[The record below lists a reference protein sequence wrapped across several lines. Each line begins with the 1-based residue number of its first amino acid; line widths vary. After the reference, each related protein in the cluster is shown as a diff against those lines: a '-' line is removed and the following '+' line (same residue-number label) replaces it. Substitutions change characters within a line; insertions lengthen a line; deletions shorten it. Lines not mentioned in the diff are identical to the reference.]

1 MASRT
6 LRPLNFN
13 LMIINMV
20 KIERKLH
27 KIDASDKAV
36 GRIATQIALIL
47 RGKNK
52 VEYLPHL
59 DMGDIVRVINIDKLK
74 FTGKKIE
81 QKKYYK
87 YSGYPGGL
95 KTKKIADLKPS
106 DILKRAVRD
115 MLPPTKHRVSMLKR
129 LIIN

>member
-1 MASRT
+1 
-6 LRPLNFN
+6 
-13 LMIINMV
+13 MI

-27 KIDASDKAV
+27 KLDAQGQSV
-36 GRIATQIALIL
+36 GRLASKIALIL

-59 DMGDIVRVINIDKLK
+59 DMGDIVEVSNVDKFK
-74 FTGKKIE
+74 FSGKKME
-81 QKKYYK
+81 QKKYHS

-95 KTKKIADLKPS
+95 KTKKMEKMTGKE
-106 DILKRAVRD
+106 ILKEAVRD
-115 MLPPTKHRVSMLKR
+115 MLPKTKHRVNMLRR